1 MEVLCLIRDRHGN
14 SHTGTH
20 EAVPDVTVEK
30 LVVVL
35 INI

>member
-1 MEVLCLIRDRHGN
+1 MEVLCLIRDGHRN
-14 SHTGTH
+14 SHIETH

-30 LVVVL
+30 VVVVL